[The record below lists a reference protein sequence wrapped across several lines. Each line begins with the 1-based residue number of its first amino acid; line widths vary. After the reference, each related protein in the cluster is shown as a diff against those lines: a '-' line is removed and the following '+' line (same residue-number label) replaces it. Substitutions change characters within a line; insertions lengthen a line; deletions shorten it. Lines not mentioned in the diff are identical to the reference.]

1 MHVNYYC
8 DTCGK
13 AYPNEKEAM
22 NCEKKHAEEARVA
35 KELEEAKAQAEKDIE
50 EAEKKLVELKKE
62 FEDKYGSGASTCKC
76 IDECEFADEISF
88 ADFIDAIIKLL
99 S

>member
-22 NCEKKHAEEARVA
+22 ECEKKHAEEARVA

-88 ADFIDAIIKLL
+88 ADFMDAIIKLL